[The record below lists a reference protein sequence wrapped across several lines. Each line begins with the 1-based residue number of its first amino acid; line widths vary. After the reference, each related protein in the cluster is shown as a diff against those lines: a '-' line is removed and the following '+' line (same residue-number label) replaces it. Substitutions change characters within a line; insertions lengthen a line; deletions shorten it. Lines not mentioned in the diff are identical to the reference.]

1 MGKGEVLTK
10 AAKTLIESS
19 ARLSQETIN
28 NNLSLLLAAIDQ
40 LVLICGNY
48 EVGEDTDSW
57 MEDLLGEKESQVD
70 VVGEAVDIL
79 GDRTEKL
86 RLEPEK
92 KAEASGGVSPSGEQG
107 SSLKTYVYKSM
118 DHMKPEILMK
128 EVMFRSFYG

>member
-1 MGKGEVLTK
+1 MLFKYEAKLWKGEALTQ

-28 NNLSLLLAAIDQ
+28 NNLSLVLATINQ

-48 EVGEDTDSW
+48 EDGEDTDSW
-57 MEDLLGEKESQVD
+57 VEDLLGEKESQVD
-70 VVGEAVDIL
+70 VVGKAVDIL

-92 KAEASGGVSPSGEQG
+92 KAEASGGGQSQWGAG
-107 SSLKTYVYKSM
+107 LKPQDLRV
-118 DHMKPEILMK
+118 
-128 EVMFRSFYG
+128 